1 MSDTAQQIQ
10 FIGINPNELIEQ
22 LKTSLLAELNQPQP
36 VSNDLDLLTRKEV
49 CTLLKINQST
59 LYRWTKD
66 NVIPSYGISNRIYFK
81 RSEIEQILNNNK
93 LS

>member
-10 FIGINPNELIEQ
+10 FIGINPTELIEQ
-22 LKTSLLAELNQPQP
+22 LKTSLLAELNQPQQ

-66 NVIPSYGISNRIYFK
+66 NVIPSYGLQNRVYFK
-81 RSEIEQILNNNK
+81 RSEIEQILNANK

>member
-1 MSDTAQQIQ
+1 MTETLLITISREELK
-10 FIGINPNELIEQ
+10 ELIQ
-22 LKTSLLAELNQPQP
+22 DSINKININQPQP

>member
-1 MSDTAQQIQ
+1 MSDTGHQIQ
-10 FIGINPNELIEQ
+10 FIGINPTELIEQ
-22 LKTSLLAELNQPQP
+22 IKTSLLAELNQPQQ

-81 RSEIEQILNNNK
+81 RSEIEQILNENK

>member
-10 FIGINPNELIEQ
+10 FIGINPTELIEQ
-22 LKTSLLAELNQPQP
+22 LKTSLLAELNQPQQ

-66 NVIPSYGISNRIYFK
+66 NVIPSYGLQNRVYFK
-81 RSEIEQILNNNK
+81 RSEIEQIINNNK

>member
-1 MSDTAQQIQ
+1 MNETLLITISREELK
-10 FIGINPNELIEQ
+10 ELIQNSIKES
-22 LKTSLLAELNQPQP
+22 KLNQPKQ

-49 CTLLKINQST
+49 CELLKINQST

-66 NVIPSYGISNRIYFK
+66 NVIPSYGIANRIYFK